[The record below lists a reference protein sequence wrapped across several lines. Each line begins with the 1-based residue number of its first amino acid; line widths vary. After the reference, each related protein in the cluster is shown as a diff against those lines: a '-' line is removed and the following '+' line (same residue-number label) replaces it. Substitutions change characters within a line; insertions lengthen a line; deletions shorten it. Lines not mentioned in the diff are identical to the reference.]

1 MERYTFTLTTDAGG
15 AATVLSGQPVNGR
28 VQQIRY
34 VPDGVAPLDTNAD
47 LVITGENSGQ
57 PIGTLTN
64 IGLAAVG
71 WAPRLPTH
79 DLAGAASLYAAGGT
93 AVTDYIALANERIKV
108 VVAQG
113 GNVKTGTLSIWV
125 G

>member
-1 MERYTFTLTTDAGG
+1 MERFTFALTTDAGG
-15 AATVLSGQPVNGR
+15 AATVTSNRPVNGR

-34 VPDGVAPLDTNAD
+34 VPDGATPLDTNAD
-47 LVITGENSGQ
+47 LVITGEDSGL
-57 PIGTLTN
+57 PVVTLTN
-64 IGLAAVG
+64 IGLAAAG
-71 WAPRLPTH
+71 WAPRLATH
-79 DLAGAASLYAAGGT
+79 DVAGAAALYAAGGV
-93 AVTDYIALANERIKV
+93 AVLEKIAIANERLKV

>member
-1 MERYTFTLTTDAGG
+1 MERVGFTLTTAADGT
-15 AATVLSGQPVNGR
+15 ATVTSNRPVNGR

-34 VPDGVAPLDTNAD
+34 VPDGVTPLDTLAD
-47 LVITGENSGQ
+47 LTITGEDSGV
-57 PIGTLTN
+57 PIATLQN

-93 AVTDYIALANERIKV
+93 AVTDYIAIANERIKV

-113 GNVKTGTLSIWV
+113 GNVKTGQLSIWV